1 MIIKSAFLCYDKTS
15 ETVDDRTVCS
25 VLYQSIEIRA
35 GISIVDEGQPNHL
48 VSLYITLD
56 RQSSLLLFLSASP
69 HLWQLETMLQWRMP
83 VTQLQS
89 CVIIFLSYPDKFF
102 GKSKGQYCSSPLLLS
117 MRVNKSSIS
126 QGCKHSSFSM

>member
-1 MIIKSAFLCYDKTS
+1 MPKTLRQRIKKGFMPAEGFNNY
-15 ETVDDRTVCS
+15 

-35 GISIVDEGQPNHL
+35 GISILDVGQPNFL

-102 GKSKGQYCSSPLLLS
+102 GKSKGQYCSSPP
-117 MRVNKSSIS
+117 
-126 QGCKHSSFSM
+126 SFIYEG